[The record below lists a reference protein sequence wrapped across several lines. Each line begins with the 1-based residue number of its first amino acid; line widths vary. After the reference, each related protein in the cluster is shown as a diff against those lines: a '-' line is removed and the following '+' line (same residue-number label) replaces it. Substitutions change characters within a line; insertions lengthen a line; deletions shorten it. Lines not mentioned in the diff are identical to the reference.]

1 MSTKKENSKNNKYA
15 YNYENGN
22 LSKVITYRNN
32 LIEEIKKDKNL
43 KNITEIQNFNYSSV
57 TDNVFSNFV
66 EISKKAEIRIYE
78 LIEL

>member
-57 TDNVFSNFV
+57 TDNVFNNFV
-66 EISKKAEIRIYE
+66 EISKKSDIRIYE
-78 LIEL
+78 LKEL

>member
-1 MSTKKENSKNNKYA
+1 MSTKKENSKNNQYA

-32 LIEEIKKDKNL
+32 LIEEIKKEKSL
-43 KNITEIQNFNYSSV
+43 KNIPEIQNFNYSSV
-57 TDNVFSNFV
+57 TDNVFNNFV

-78 LIEL
+78 LKEL

>member
-1 MSTKKENSKNNKYA
+1 MSTKKESSKNNKYA

-32 LIEEIKKDKNL
+32 LIEEIKNDKNF
-43 KNITEIQNFNYSSV
+43 KDEAEIQNFNYSSV
-57 TDNVFSNFV
+57 TENVFSNFV
-66 EISKKAEIRIYE
+66 EISKKVDIRIYE